1 MQEAYSNKS
10 GHGPKIKDISGQ
22 RFNLL
27 TVIQPDSKRSTSV
40 WWLCKCDCGKT
51 RVVPGGP
58 LRGGSVYSCG
68 CTRKPRI
75 ASVVKHGGARVGKKT
90 PEYKCWIG
98 IRKRCLDPSSSN
110 YYLYGGR
117 GLAMCQRWMDSFPDF
132 LEDMGTKPTPAH
144 SIDRIDNDKGYYP
157 ENCRWADAV
166 EQANNKRSNVRL
178 EFNGLN
184 LTLPQWSKRIGINR
198 GALYQRLYQCKWSV
212 EKTLTTPLLSSGV
225 ALLD

>member
-1 MQEAYSNKS
+1 
-10 GHGPKIKDISGQ
+10 
-22 RFNLL
+22 
-27 TVIQPDSKRSTSV
+27 
-40 WWLCKCDCGKT
+40 
-51 RVVPGGP
+51 
-58 LRGGSVYSCG
+58 
-68 CTRKPRI
+68 
-75 ASVVKHGGARVGKKT
+75 
-90 PEYKCWIG
+90 
-98 IRKRCLDPSSSN
+98 
-110 YYLYGGR
+110 
-117 GLAMCQRWMDSFPDF
+117 MCQRWMDSFPDF